1 MHQFYEFIAG
11 GDLLENQEKQ
21 SLDYFVHESSYVD
34 EGVQIGANTEI
45 WFFCHLLANVRIG
58 KNCKIGQNVMIDAG
72 VVVGSNCK
80 IQNNVS
86 IYKGV
91 VLEDGVFCGPSCVF
105 TNVNNPRSEIVRKK
119 ELRKTFVKRGVT
131 LGANCTI
138 ICGVSIGAFAFIGAG
153 AVISKDVPSYALM
166 VGVPA
171 KQVGW
176 MSEYGEKLDLPL
188 TGNAETTCKHTAQKY
203 ELKGNQ
209 VTLID

>member
-1 MHQFYEFIAG
+1 MKEANCRSIFKKKQAYSVANGYYLVHQFYEFIAG

-105 TNVNNPRSEIVRKK
+105 TNVTNPRAEIERKDEIVM
-119 ELRKTFVKRGVT
+119 KTKT
-131 LGANCTI
+131 N
-138 ICGVSIGAFAFIGAG
+138 
-153 AVISKDVPSYALM
+153 VIKASKMA
-166 VGVPA
+166 
-171 KQVGW
+171 
-176 MSEYGEKLDLPL
+176 
-188 TGNAETTCKHTAQKY
+188 
-203 ELKGNQ
+203 
-209 VTLID
+209 